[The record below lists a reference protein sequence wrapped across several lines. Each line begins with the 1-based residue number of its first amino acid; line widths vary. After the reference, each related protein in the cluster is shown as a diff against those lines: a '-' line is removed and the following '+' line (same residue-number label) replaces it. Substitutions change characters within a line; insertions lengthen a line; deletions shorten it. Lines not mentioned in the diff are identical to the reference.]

1 MRRPRSILITG
12 ASSGIG
18 RALALAY
25 AEPGNRLKLVGRDET
40 RLAETVAALR
50 AKGADVVPMRLD
62 VRDREAMSVAIA
74 AVDKDDPIDLVIANA
89 GITTGLAP
97 HQDIEAPEAVRALL
111 ATNLFGVLNTVE
123 PLLEPMRARGTGQIA
138 FIGSMAGLRGLP
150 YSPAYCMSKAAVH
163 AYADSL
169 RGRLEPHGLT
179 ICLAIVG
186 FVKTPLNDSIT
197 AMKPFE
203 ISDTAAAKI
212 IKDGLAAGKATIA
225 FPWLL
230 YVAASL
236 GRFLPARLYDR
247 IMARIEANVPET
259 NERVR

>member
-1 MRRPRSILITG
+1 
-12 ASSGIG
+12 
-18 RALALAY
+18 
-25 AEPGNRLKLVGRDET
+25 
-40 RLAETVAALR
+40 
-50 AKGADVVPMRLD
+50 
-62 VRDREAMSVAIA
+62 
-74 AVDKDDPIDLVIANA
+74 
-89 GITTGLAP
+89 
-97 HQDIEAPEAVRALL
+97 
-111 ATNLFGVLNTVE
+111 
-123 PLLEPMRARGTGQIA
+123 
-138 FIGSMAGLRGLP
+138 
-150 YSPAYCMSKAAVH
+150 
-163 AYADSL
+163 
-169 RGRLEPHGLT
+169 
-179 ICLAIVG
+179 
-186 FVKTPLNDSIT
+186 VKTPLNDSIT